1 MKLKIIRAIDPY
13 TFQPK
18 LGFMDSDGIIIF
30 ECDVEDF
37 VDKSILS
44 ILEGRT
50 VALEEM
56 KDKVKSRLEVSRHAE
71 VDELFHGEFNPKTT
85 LNEYQDKAIETAIY
99 GAGHK
104 IVYPA
109 LGLAGEAGEVANKVK
124 KVLRDKDGVFT
135 EEAKRE
141 IAEEAGDALWYIAA
155 LCRGLGYTLDE
166 VAAINLEKLKSRQDR
181 GVISG
186 LGDNR

>member
-18 LGFMDSDGIIIF
+18 LGIMDSDRIIIF

-37 VDKSILS
+37 VDKS

-56 KDKVKSRLEVSRHAE
+56 KDKVKSKLDVSRHIE
-71 VDELFHGEFNPKTT
+71 VDELFHEEFKPKTT
-85 LNEYQDKAIETAIY
+85 LNEYQDMAIETAIY

-141 IAEEAGDALWYIAA
+141 IAFEIGDALWYCAA
-155 LCRGLGYTLDE
+155 LARDLGYTLE
-166 VAAINLEKLKSRQDR
+166 EIARSNIEKLNSRKDR
-181 GVISG
+181 NVISG
-186 LGDNR
+186 SGDNR